1 MRTEESIT
9 ITKPPVG
16 SSELKL
22 LASSYVVF
30 RILLAISLLAA
41 QYSLDTQQ
49 LLRVP
54 PDDKLILLS
63 GLFLASAILT
73 GIIYSY
79 RLTSVEATARL
90 MLWSDILLLP
100 LMMLYAGS
108 FTYSAGLLL
117 AVSFALGN
125 SLLSK
130 GYLLRAAMASGMVIG
145 VFLLSDIFK
154 NPQAGSM
161 ANISLL
167 VMAYFAI
174 GFLASTLSQRLRTSQ
189 VVASKQQIDLRNLTE
204 VNAYIIQQL
213 DTGALVMDSEGR
225 LLTGNSAAWQLLG
238 VSPADENT
246 SLREI
251 APQLDKSI
259 RRWLRFR
266 QANLDPAENT
276 HTDDERGYEAR
287 FSAFGS
293 VEDYGVLIT
302 LEDLRQLNDRAQQM
316 KLASLG
322 QLVAAVAH
330 EIRNP
335 LNAIQQSAQLLE
347 ESDELDES
355 DRQLAQIIDK
365 QSRRLNRLVTDILDT
380 ARNSENAPVTLQ
392 PAAWLEEF
400 LNHYRLSLDDS
411 PIEIR
416 LDTEENLP
424 AIRFDPDQL
433 QQILW
438 NLLHN
443 AKKHGKPATGSLD
456 IHLHAVADDSGK
468 KVVLS
473 VCDNGQPLAQDEQNR
488 LFDPFYST
496 NITGVGLGLYIAHEL
511 CRKNDARL
519 DFLRHY
525 NRNCFRF
532 LCKPADDNS

>member
-1 MRTEESIT
+1 MKTEEST
-9 ITKPPVG
+9 LASSSSG

-22 LASSYVVF
+22 LASSYVIF
-30 RILLAISLLAA
+30 RILLAISLLAS
-41 QYSLDTQQ
+41 QYNIDFQNLV
-49 LLRVP
+49 LVP
-54 PDDKLILLS
+54 PSDKLVLLS
-63 GLFLASAILT
+63 GLYLASAILT
-73 GIIYSY
+73 AILYSY
-79 RLTSVEATARL
+79 RLASVEATARL

-100 LMMLYAGS
+100 MMMLHAGS

-125 SLLSK
+125 SLLTR
-130 GYLLRAAMASGMVIG
+130 GYLVRATVASAMVIG
-145 VFLLSDIFK
+145 VFLLGDIFK
-154 NPQAGSM
+154 SSHAGSM

-189 VVASKQQIDLRNLTE
+189 IVASRQQVDLRNLTE
-204 VNAYIIQQL
+204 VNAFIIQQL
-213 DTGALVMDSEGR
+213 ETGAIVVNSDGK
-225 LLTGNSAAWQLLG
+225 LLTGNNAAWQLLG
-238 VSPADENT
+238 ASPADGDT
-246 SLREI
+246 QLREI
-251 APQLDKSI
+251 APQLDRSM

-266 QANLDPAENT
+266 QANLDPADNT
-276 HTDDERGYEAR
+276 CTDDERGYEAR

-293 VEDYGVLIT
+293 GEDYGVLIT
-302 LEDLRQLNDRAQQM
+302 LNDVRQLNDRAQQM

-380 ARNSENAPVTLQ
+380 ARNSENAPATLQ
-392 PAAWLEEF
+392 PVAWLEEF
-400 LNHYRLSLDDS
+400 LDHYRLSLDDS
-411 PIEIR
+411 PINIR
-416 LDTEENLP
+416 LEADDDLP

-433 QQILW
+433 QQVFW

-443 AKKHGKPATGSLD
+443 AKKHGKPSDGTLEV
-456 IHLHAVADDSGK
+456 HLRCTTSDKHD

-473 VCDNGQPLAQDEQNR
+473 VCDNGQLMDQDGQNR
-488 LFDPFYST
+488 LFEPFYST
-496 NITGVGLGLYIAHEL
+496 NISGVGLGLYIAYEL
-511 CRKNDARL
+511 CCKNGARL
-519 DFLRHY
+519 DYARQ
-525 NRNCFRF
+525 NNNNCFRI
-532 LCKPADDNS
+532 LCPAATDNS

>member
-1 MRTEESIT
+1 MRTEEHAIT
-9 ITKPPVG
+9 IT
-16 SSELKL
+16 SADSREFKL
-22 LASSYVVF
+22 LTSSYVIF

-49 LLRVP
+49 LLRIP

-63 GLFLASAILT
+63 GLYLASAILT
-73 GIIYSY
+73 GIIYSS
-79 RLTSVEATARL
+79 RLASIEATARL

-130 GYLLRAAMASGMVIG
+130 GYLLRAGAASAMVIG
-145 VFLLSDIFK
+145 VFLLSDIYK

-174 GFLASTLSQRLRTSQ
+174 GFLASTLSQRLRTSL

-213 DTGALVMDSEGR
+213 DTGAIVIDSSSQ

-238 VSPADENT
+238 TSPADGNT
-246 SLREI
+246 LLREI
-251 APQLDKSI
+251 APHLDKAVK
-259 RRWLRFR
+259 RWLRFR
-266 QANLDPAENT
+266 QTNPDPANNT
-276 HTDDERGYEAR
+276 HMDEERGYEAR

-293 VEDYGVLIT
+293 EENYGILIT
-302 LEDLRQLNDRAQQM
+302 LEDTRQVNDKAQQM

-347 ESDELDES
+347 ESDELEEPDK
-355 DRQLAQIIDK
+355 QLALIIDK
-365 QSRRLNRLVTDILDT
+365 QSKRLNRLVTDILDT
-380 ARNSENAPVTLQ
+380 ARNSENSPVTLET
-392 PAAWLEEF
+392 ATWLGEF
-400 LNHYRLSLDDS
+400 MDDYRLSLDDK
-411 PIEIR
+411 PVEIR
-416 LDTEENLP
+416 LEADRELP

-433 QQILW
+433 QQVLW

-456 IHLHAVADDSGK
+456 IQVRGTVDETK
-468 KVVLS
+468 RRVILS
-473 VCDNGQPLAQDEQNR
+473 VCDNGKLLDADEQGR

-511 CRKNDARL
+511 CSKNGARL
-519 DFLRHY
+519 DYARQNNL
-525 NRNCFRF
+525 NCFRIH
-532 LCKPADDNS
+532 CPAVADNS

>member
-1 MRTEESIT
+1 MSTRENSIT
-9 ITKPPVG
+9 MPAAG

-22 LASSYVVF
+22 LASSYVIF

-41 QYSLDTQQ
+41 QYSFDTQQ

-54 PDDKLILLS
+54 PDDKLVLLS
-63 GLFLASAILT
+63 GLYLATAILT

-79 RLTSVEATARL
+79 RLASIEASARL

-130 GYLLRAAMASGMVIG
+130 GYLLRAGAASAMIIA
-145 VFLLSDIFK
+145 VFLLSDIYK
-154 NPQAGSM
+154 NPQAGSL

-174 GFLASTLSQRLRTSQ
+174 GFLASTLSQRLRSSQ
-189 VVASKQQIDLRNLTE
+189 FVATQQQIDLHNLTQ
-204 VNAYIIQQL
+204 VNAYIIRQL
-213 DTGALVMDSEGR
+213 ETGALVMDSEGR
-225 LLTGNSAAWQLLG
+225 LRMGNSAAWQLLG
-238 VSPADENT
+238 SSPADENT

-251 APQLDKSI
+251 APQLDKAVK
-259 RRWLRFR
+259 RWLRFR
-266 QANLDPAENT
+266 EVNLDPADNSYV
-276 HTDDERGYEAR
+276 DDERNYEAR

-293 VEDYGVLIT
+293 EEDYGVLIT
-302 LEDLRQLNDRAQQM
+302 LEDTRELNERAQQL
-316 KLASLG
+316 KLAALG

-347 ESDELDES
+347 ESDDLEQS

-380 ARNSENAPVTLQ
+380 ARNSESTPVTLE
-392 PAAWLEEF
+392 PANWLADF
-400 LNHYRLSLDDS
+400 LDHYRLSLDEKPVEARID
-411 PIEIR
+411 
-416 LDTEENLP
+416 DNEELP
-424 AIRFDPDQL
+424 SIRFDPDQL
-433 QQILW
+433 QQVLW

-443 AKKHGKPATGSLD
+443 AKKHGKPSNGPQQIQLGCMASEKQESV
-456 IHLHAVADDSGK
+456 II
-468 KVVLS
+468 S
-473 VCDNGQPLAQDEQNR
+473 VCDNGEPLASDEQNR

-496 NITGVGLGLYIAHEL
+496 DMSGVGLGLYIAHEL
-511 CRKNDARL
+511 CSKNGAKL
-519 DFLRHY
+519 DYSRQNNH
-525 NRNCFRF
+525 NCFRIH
-532 LCKPADDNS
+532 CPVIADNS

>member
-1 MRTEESIT
+1 MRSDENTVAIPS
-9 ITKPPVG
+9 PG

-22 LASSYVVF
+22 LASSYVIF

-41 QYSLDTQQ
+41 QYNLDIQQ

-54 PDDKLILLS
+54 PDDKLILLT
-63 GLFLASAILT
+63 GLYLASATITAIL
-73 GIIYSY
+73 YSY
-79 RLTSVEATARL
+79 RLASIEATARL

-130 GYLLRAAMASGMVIG
+130 GYLLRAGAASAMVIG
-145 VFLLSDIFK
+145 VFLLSDIYK

-174 GFLASTLSQRLRTSQ
+174 GFLASTLSQRLRSSQ
-189 VVASKQQIDLRNLTE
+189 IIATRQQIDLHNITQ

-213 DTGALVMDSEGR
+213 DTGAIVINSEGGIQ
-225 LLTGNSAAWQLLG
+225 TGNNAAWKLLG
-238 VSPADENT
+238 TSPADDKT
-246 SLREI
+246 YLREI
-251 APQLDKSI
+251 APQLDKAI
-259 RRWLRFR
+259 KRWLRFR
-266 QANLDPAENT
+266 QSSLDPADNSF
-276 HTDDERGYEAR
+276 TDHEHSFEAS
-287 FSAFGS
+287 FSAFGRE
-293 VEDYGVLIT
+293 EDYGVLIT
-302 LEDLRQLNDRAQQM
+302 LDDTRQLIDKAQQM

-347 ESDELDES
+347 ESDELDAS
-355 DRQLAQIIDK
+355 DKQLAQIIDK

-380 ARNSENAPVTLQ
+380 ARNSENSPVMMQ

-400 LNHYRLSLDDS
+400 LDHYRLSLDDS

-416 LDTEENLP
+416 VDADDNLP

-433 QQILW
+433 QQVLW

-443 AKKHGKPATGSLD
+443 AKKHCKPSAGIPEMLMRCNSNER
-456 IHLHAVADDSGK
+456 GE
-468 KVVLS
+468 KVILS
-473 VCDNGQPLAQDEQNR
+473 VCDNGQPLDTDEQDR

-496 NITGVGLGLYIAHEL
+496 NISGVGLGLYIAHEL
-511 CRKNDARL
+511 CRRNGARL
-519 DFLRHY
+519 DYHRHG
-525 NRNCFRF
+525 NFNCFRIH
-532 LCKPADDNS
+532 CPAQSDSQ